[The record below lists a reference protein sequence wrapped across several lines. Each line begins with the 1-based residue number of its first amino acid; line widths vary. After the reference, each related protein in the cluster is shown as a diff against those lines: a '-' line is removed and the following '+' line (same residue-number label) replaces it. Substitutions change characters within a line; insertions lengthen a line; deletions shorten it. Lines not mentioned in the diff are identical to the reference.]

1 MAWRAL
7 NPQPQS
13 HGLPTAHK
21 RRLAQGKVRYT
32 FVHDDLE
39 IDDPALDVS
48 ARFFVSPR
56 DYGFAVRELE
66 GGCTAWARDFDN
78 GAMLVTNADGDSHIL
93 SPKLAAR
100 IVFVDWAGRI
110 LQDTGLVEAAHYR
123 GAELA
128 TVRLTLTATYDLR
141 GDMPESAR
149 AALIGLLD
157 DALVGAMR
165 DAGASVQLLD
175 HSFES
180 SSLIVED
187 PQTSSDTNFSK
198 LLDL

>member
-7 NPQPQS
+7 NPIPKPM
-13 HGLPTAHK
+13 GLPTASK
-21 RRLAQGKVRYT
+21 RRLAQGQLRYT
-32 FVHDDLE
+32 FVFDDLE

-48 ARFFVSPR
+48 ARHFVSPR
-56 DYGFAVRELE
+56 AYGFAVREFE
-66 GGCTAWARDFDN
+66 GGRTAWARDFDN
-78 GAMLVTNADGDSHIL
+78 GTMLVMNADGDSHVL
-93 SPKLAAR
+93 SPKINAR
-100 IVFVDWAGRI
+100 IVFTDWASRT
-110 LQDTGLVEAAHYR
+110 LQDTGLVEAAQHR

-128 TVRLTLTATYDLR
+128 TVRLTLTASYELL
-141 GDMPESAR
+141 GHEPEAAR
-149 AALIGLLD
+149 AAIIGLLN
-157 DALVGAMR
+157 DALEGAMQEESS
-165 DAGASVQLLD
+165 SVQLLD

>member
-7 NPQPQS
+7 NSHPKPQ
-13 HGLPTAHK
+13 GLPAAHK
-21 RRLAQGKVRYT
+21 RRLAQGQVRYT

-48 ARFFVSPR
+48 ARYFVSPK
-56 DYGFAVRELE
+56 DYGFTVRELE
-66 GGCTAWARDFDN
+66 GGRTAWARDFDN
-78 GAMLVTNADGDSHIL
+78 GTMLVMNADGDSHVL
-93 SPKLAAR
+93 SPKVASR
-100 IVFVDWAGRI
+100 VVFADWEGRA
-110 LQDTGLVEAAHYR
+110 LQDTRLVDAAQHH

-128 TVRLTLTATYDLR
+128 TVRLTLTASYALQGQR
-141 GDMPESAR
+141 PEAAR
-149 AALIGLLD
+149 AALIQLLD
-157 DALVGAMR
+157 SALESAMR
-165 DAGASVQLLD
+165 DAGEAVQLLD

>member
-7 NPQPQS
+7 NPQPKS

-39 IDDPALDVS
+39 IDDPARDVS
-48 ARFFVSPR
+48 ARYFVSPK
-56 DYGFAVRELE
+56 DYGFTVRELE
-66 GGCTAWARDFDN
+66 GGRTAWARDFDN
-78 GAMLVTNADGDSHIL
+78 GILLVMNAEGDSHVL
-93 SPKLAAR
+93 SPKVASR
-100 IVFVDWAGRI
+100 IVFADWAGRT
-110 LQDTGLVEAAHYR
+110 LQDTGLVEAAQHR

-128 TVRLTLTATYDLR
+128 TVRLTLTATYNLQD
-141 GDMPESAR
+141 DMPEAAR

-157 DALVGAMR
+157 DALVSAMR
-165 DAGASVQLLD
+165 DSGGAVQLLD

-187 PQTSSDTNFSK
+187 PQTSTDTNFSK

>member
-7 NPQPQS
+7 NPHPKAQ
-13 HGLPTAHK
+13 GLPTAHK
-21 RRLAQGKVRYT
+21 RRLAHGQVRYT

-48 ARFFVSPR
+48 ARFFESPKN
-56 DYGFAVRELE
+56 YGFAVRELE

-78 GAMLVTNADGDSHIL
+78 GTMLVMNPAGDSHVL
-93 SPKLAAR
+93 SPKVASR
-100 IVFVDWAGRI
+100 IVFADWAGRT
-110 LQDTGLVEAAHYR
+110 LQDTGLVDAAQQR
-123 GAELA
+123 GAELV
-128 TVRLTLTATYDLR
+128 TVRLTLTASYELQ
-141 GDMPESAR
+141 GHEPEAAR
-149 AALIGLLD
+149 AALIQSLD
-157 DALVGAMR
+157 SALDKAKRESGGA
-165 DAGASVQLLD
+165 VQLLD

-198 LLDL
+198 LLDF

>member
-7 NPQPQS
+7 NPHPKPQ
-13 HGLPTAHK
+13 GLPTASK
-21 RRLAQGKVRYT
+21 RRLSQGQMRYT

-48 ARFFVSPR
+48 ARYFVSPR
-56 DYGFAVRELE
+56 DYGFTARELE
-66 GGCTAWARDFDN
+66 GARTAWARDFDN
-78 GAMLVTNADGDSHIL
+78 GMMLVMNAEGDSHVL
-93 SPKLAAR
+93 SPKLASR
-100 IVFVDWAGRI
+100 IVFVDWAGRT
-110 LQDTGLVEAAHYR
+110 LQDTGLVEAAQHR
-123 GAELA
+123 GAQLA
-128 TVRLTLTATYDLR
+128 TVRLTLTASYELR
-141 GDMPESAR
+141 DQEPEAAR

-157 DALVGAMR
+157 GALVQAMR
-165 DAGASVQLLD
+165 DSGASVQLLD

-180 SSLIVED
+180 SSLVVED